1 MKHIVFAIGSLH
13 GGGAERVV
21 SVWASALVE
30 KGYRVSVVVYNRR
43 ENEYPVD
50 PRVNIAPIAESDQEN
65 GAMSLLQRLRCFR
78 SVLKGL
84 KPDAVISFLPEVQVY
99 VALASIGLRIPRVET
114 IRVNPWKVGILNTKF
129 APIWRWCFQSCDA
142 LIVQSED
149 QKPFFSRAVQ
159 KKAVVIPNPVNAN
172 YIENGKTEYCAS
184 SHRIVAAGRLTAQKN
199 YQMMIDA
206 VKLVAM
212 EYADVSLEIYGA
224 GEQEAELA
232 SYIKTQDLENNVR
245 LMGRSNELYRIYKNA
260 DLYLMSS
267 DFEGMPNALAEAMA
281 VGLPCISTD
290 CKTGPRDLIDDG
302 ENGYLIPC
310 GDAKAMAERI
320 VRIFSMSVEEQRTIG
335 QNARNKILD
344 FCSEEN
350 SLNRLMALLE
360 SL

>member
-1 MKHIVFAIGSLH
+1 
-13 GGGAERVV
+13 
-21 SVWASALVE
+21 
-30 KGYRVSVVVYNRR
+30 
-43 ENEYPVD
+43 
-50 PRVNIAPIAESDQEN
+50 
-65 GAMSLLQRLRCFR
+65 
-78 SVLKGL
+78 
-84 KPDAVISFLPEVQVY
+84 
-99 VALASIGLRIPRVET
+99 
-114 IRVNPWKVGILNTKF
+114 
-129 APIWRWCFQSCDA
+129 
-142 LIVQSED
+142 
-149 QKPFFSRAVQ
+149 
-159 KKAVVIPNPVNAN
+159 
-172 YIENGKTEYCAS
+172 
-184 SHRIVAAGRLTAQKN
+184 
-199 YQMMIDA
+199 MIDA

-224 GEQEAELA
+224 GEQEAELV

-290 CKTGPRDLIDDG
+290 CKTGPRDLVDDG